1 MVVEE
6 EVRCP
11 SCGRFVGAHYKCP
24 YCGAHI
30 KHRLSLRLF
39 KYGSIV
45 MALVGLVILYLVTTQ
60 VISVP
65 VVKVA
70 DITGVMNFAN
80 AKVSGRVVKV
90 KPPTKKGMFNFTID
104 DGTGELKITS
114 FGNITE
120 DLKRLNR
127 FPRLADEVEAIGA
140 IKVSD
145 QYGTSLQLQSAQ
157 NLKIKPAI
165 FPLTK
170 IKDIYPKEAGSLVKC
185 FGVVKYEP
193 YTKYN
198 NLYFWVE
205 DETGKIK
212 VMAHKWLYREL
223 KKTKK
228 VPREGDKVHLAARV
242 YVKGGR
248 RSLTMVRLDIFRL
261 IRKEVLTSKEEI
273 PKLNIGL
280 ITSERVGKMV
290 ECEGKVLTLRR
301 RTNPT
306 VLVIADETA
315 KIEVVYWPE
324 VERGV
329 SRLVTIP
336 GAEISVKGKVT
347 MYRGLMRIKVFWPE
361 DLSLIGERG

>member
-24 YCGAHI
+24 YCGARI
-30 KHRLSLRLF
+30 KHRLSLKLF
-39 KYGSIV
+39 KYGSIW
-45 MALVGLVILYLVTTQ
+45 MAIVGVVVLYLVTTK

-70 DITGVMNFAN
+70 EITEAMNFAN
-80 AKVSGRVVKV
+80 VRVSGSVVEV

-114 FGNITE
+114 FGNITK
-120 DLKRLNR
+120 DLERLDR
-127 FPRLADEVEAIGA
+127 FPKFADEIEALGA

-145 QYGTSLQLQSAQ
+145 QYGNSLQLQSAQ
-157 NLKIKPAI
+157 NLKIKKAI

-170 IKDIYPKEAGSLVKC
+170 IKDIYPLEAGSLVKC
-185 FGVVKYEP
+185 FGRVKGEP
-193 YTKYN
+193 EVKYN
-198 NLYFWVE
+198 NLDFWVE

-212 VMAHKWLYREL
+212 VRAHKRLYQNL
-223 KKTKK
+223 KETKK

-242 YVKGGR
+242 YVKGR
-248 RSLTMVRLDIFRL
+248 WRSLTLVRLDIFR
-261 IRKEVLTSKEEI
+261 IVRKEVLTPEEEI

-280 ITSERVGKMV
+280 VTSERMGKMV
-290 ECEGKVLTLRR
+290 ECEGKVLTLKR

-306 VLVIADETA
+306 NIVIADDTG
-315 KIEVVYWPE
+315 KIEVVFWPD
-324 VERGV
+324 VEKGV
-329 SRLVTIP
+329 SQLVTIP
-336 GAEISVKGKVT
+336 DARISVIGKVS
-347 MYRGLMRIKVFWPE
+347 MYRGMMQVKVFRSE
-361 DLSLIGERG
+361 DIRLAERR